1 MKMQKFFT
9 FRSSAGSFKNSVGI
23 LIIALFLT
31 LGGIVAYSSQGRV
44 SLSDITLE
52 EIEKERK
59 PLAWGRDPFLKP
71 VVRKVKKEEV
81 FIPEKELKKELTIK
95 AIIFD
100 GKTGVAIINDRLVKK
115 GDMIFGR
122 KVIDIQRD
130 KVILEDPTGKTEL
143 TIGGFT
149 TAKPAEGAAK
159 PPGERQ

>member
-1 MKMQKFFT
+1 M
-9 FRSSAGSFKNSVGI
+9 RNSVGI

-31 LGGIVAYSSQGRV
+31 LGGIVAYSSQSRV

-71 VVRKVKKEEV
+71 IVRERRVKKEEV
-81 FIPEKELKKELTIK
+81 FIPEKELKKKLTIK

-122 KVIDIQRD
+122 RIIDIQRD
-130 KVILEDPTGKTEL
+130 RVILEDPTGRTEL

-149 TAKPAEGAAK
+149 TAKPAEEAGR
-159 PPGERQ
+159 PPGGK